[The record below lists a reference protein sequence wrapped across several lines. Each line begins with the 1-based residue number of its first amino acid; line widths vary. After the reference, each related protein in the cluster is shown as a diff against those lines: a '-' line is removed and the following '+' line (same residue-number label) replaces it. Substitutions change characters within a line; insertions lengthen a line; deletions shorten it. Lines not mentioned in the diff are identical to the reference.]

1 MRFCH
6 AFTLTANSRD
16 GKQARVPRKC
26 VGAKAGVRC
35 DQLQFI
41 VFFPRAI
48 FLQQI
53 ARPARY
59 SKNLTEFPFAHNFSK
74 SDLEVL

>member
-35 DQLQFI
+35 DQPTINWLLPAGYFSSTD
-41 VFFPRAI
+41 RASH
-48 FLQQI
+48 
-53 ARPARY
+53 PVPE
-59 SKNLTEFPFAHNFSK
+59 EFDRIS
-74 SDLEVL
+74 VCT